1 MTTFRIPLLVTAA
14 LATAALAACGPA
26 DDTASSDSSLTI
38 NPDTSMGL
46 DASPSPSATASQ
58 GTTHGGGSTGNGG
71 GSNTGGG
78 SQDYG
83 PRIVSFTISKQPSC
97 PAGTNVAP
105 IEGLPVEVSWKVTG
119 TDKVTISVDGPGV
132 YDTFPAEGTKSFQ
145 FGCEGSPGSTQKHTY
160 LLKTVGGGEVKQ
172 KTLTA
177 TATVNEVAIVAT
189 QAPAN
194 APQSNTSAD
203 ATQVNAD
210 DLGTPVVRNS

>member
-58 GTTHGGGSTGNGG
+58 GTTDGGATGNGG

-83 PRIVSFTISKQPSC
+83 PRIVSFKISKQPSC

-105 IEGLPVEVSWKVTG
+105 IEGQPAEVSWKVTG
-119 TDKVTISVDGPGV
+119 TDKVTISVDGPGI
-132 YDTFPAEGTKSFQ
+132 YDTFPAEGTRSFP
-145 FGCEGSPGSTQKHTY
+145 FGCEGAPGSTQKRTY
-160 LLKTVGGGEVKQ
+160 LLKTVGGGAVKQ

-177 TATVNEVAIVAT
+177 TATVNEIAIVAT

-194 APQSNTSAD
+194 AAQGTSSAD
-203 ATQVNAD
+203 ATQVKAD
-210 DLGTPVVRNS
+210 DLGTPVVRSP